1 MPKSIFVDPK
11 EVRQQGFLHLDDI
24 PMNQY
29 SKSVA
34 DVRDEFSD
42 EQLIGIFRDMYLI
55 RIFESLLYDIKN
67 YGAHR
72 GVPFRYEGPL
82 HLALGQEASAVG
94 QAFLLSAEDLVFGSH
109 RSHDEVLAKGL
120 SAIRK
125 LSDGELDRVMTE
137 YDGGKIRKKVSEMG
151 HSTTRLA
158 EDFLLYGVMAEI
170 LACSDGFQEGLS
182 GSMHAFFPPFGM
194 YPNNAI
200 VGASAPIAVGA
211 ALYKK
216 CNRKEGI
223 VISNV
228 GDGALGRGP
237 VWEAMNFAA
246 MDQYNTLWE
255 DAYKG
260 GLPILFNFF
269 NNFYGMGGQTV
280 GETMAF
286 GHLARIG
293 AGISPTALHAERVDG
308 SNPLAVIDAMQRK
321 ISLLKEG
328 KGPALLD
335 VVTYRIASHSASDH
349 ESYRTKEEVLTWIE
363 QDPIT
368 AYHKQLVSCGI
379 VTEEEINRIIDDVDA
394 QVFRVYC
401 LIAENNKNGQ
411 LLTDG
416 DKKIETYIYSEQKL
430 PRLSDAPCDTRIPIS
445 ENPRIHAISKKL
457 RKKSEAGPSLQL
469 RDAIFEAILQKFYE
483 DPTLI
488 SYGEEVRDWGGPY
501 GVYEGLTEALPYHRF
516 FNSPISESA
525 IVATATGYAMCGG
538 RAVVELPFCDFLG
551 CAGDEIFN
559 QLSKWQFMSAGHL
572 RMPVVLRVAIG
583 SLYGTQH
590 AQDFTAMT
598 AHVPGLKVVFPATPY
613 DAKGLMT
620 AALNGSDPVVFF
632 ESQAIYDAEEQFHVD
647 GVPVESYE
655 IPIGVPDVKREGSDL
670 TVLSVGASLYTAL
683 KAAEML
689 EEYGVSMEIIDA
701 RTLVPFDYDLPVRS
715 VRKTGR
721 LLVIGNEVERGSF
734 LKDIAQNLTELCFD
748 SLLCAPVVYGCR
760 NWIAPTTDISRNFF
774 PDAQGVVD
782 LIHTKLLPLG
792 CYTPKTKF
800 VDEEKMRRLKFGL

>member
-1 MPKSIFVDPK
+1 MPKSIFVDPN
-11 EVRQQGFLHLDDI
+11 EVRKKGFLKIDDI

-29 SKSVA
+29 AKTLEDA
-34 DVRDEFSD
+34 REDFSC
-42 EQLIGIFRDMYLI
+42 EELIGIFRDMYLI
-55 RIFESLLYDIKN
+55 RVFESLLYDIKN
-67 YGAHR
+67 YGEHK
-72 GVPFRYEGPL
+72 GVSFCYNGPL

-94 QAFLLSAEDLVFGSH
+94 QAFLLSAEDFVFGSH

-125 LSDGELDRVMTE
+125 LNEAELSDIMEN
-137 YDGGKIRKKVSEMG
+137 YDGGRIRNITQIKDRDIRTE
-151 HSTTRLA
+151 A
-158 EDFLLYGVMAEI
+158 EDFLLYGIMAEI
-170 LACSDGFQEGLS
+170 LARPDGFQEGLS

-216 CNRKEGI
+216 CNNENGI

-246 MDQYNTLWE
+246 MDQFNTLWE
-255 DAYKG
+255 EAYRG

-308 SNPLAVIDAMQRK
+308 SNPLAVIDAMKRK
-321 ISLLKEG
+321 IALIKEG

-335 VVTYRIASHSASDH
+335 VVTYRISSHSASDH

-368 AYHKQLVSCGI
+368 AYHKQLVACGI
-379 VTEEEINRIIDDVDA
+379 ATEAEIDAIVSAVDE
-394 QVFRVYC
+394 QVFRIFR
-401 LIAENNKNGQ
+401 LIAERR
-411 LLTDG
+411 TDDTCTADC
-416 DKKIETYIYSEQKL
+416 DKKIESYIYSNG
-430 PRLSDAPCDTRIPIS
+430 TRDSAFPDLCHVLH
-445 ENPRIHAISKKL
+445 EKHDNPRVKSIA
-457 RKKSEAGPSLQL
+457 KKSRVASEGKPSLQV
-469 RDAIFEAILQKFYE
+469 RDAIFEAIFDKFYE
-483 DPTLI
+483 DPTMI

-572 RMPVVLRVAIG
+572 KMPVVLRVAIG

-590 AQDFTAMT
+590 AQDFSAMVT
-598 AHVPGLKVVFPATPY
+598 HIPGLKVVFPATPY

-620 AALNGSDPVVFF
+620 AALNSTDPVLFF
-632 ESQAIYDAEEQFHVD
+632 ESQSTYGMTEQFHVG
-647 GVPVESYE
+647 GVPEESYK
-655 IPIGVPDVKREGSDL
+655 IPIGLPDVKREGTDL
-670 TVLSVGASLYTAL
+670 TILTVGAALYTAVEAS
-683 KAAEML
+683 KML
-689 EEYGVSMEIIDA
+689 EEYNVSAEIIDA
-701 RTLVPFDYDLPVRS
+701 RTLVPFDYDLLLSS
-715 VRKTGR
+715 VKKTGR
-721 LLVIGNEVERGSF
+721 LLLIGNEVERGSF
-734 LKDIAQNLTELCFD
+734 LKDIAQNVTELCFD
-748 SLLCAPVVYGCR
+748 YLQCAPVVYGCR
-760 NWIAPTTDISRNFF
+760 NWIAPTSDISKNYF

-782 LIHTKLLPLG
+782 LIHAKLFPLA
-792 CYTPKTKF
+792 CYTPKTIF
-800 VDEEKMRRLKFGL
+800 TDEEKLRRAKFGL